1 MNLFQLFKNVS
12 PFVKPYK
19 WLVFITLV
27 LTLIGSLMAQVNA
40 IVLDWTVDEVNGLI
54 TAGEKWGQRAAHIII
69 LISSV
74 LLGKEILSA
83 GITFAQN
90 YFGERMRIYVSRDLA
105 QSVIEKV
112 LTFKMAFFNSGDNAT
127 GKLQARIDQGVSS
140 LSRTVQN
147 FFIDLLP
154 LFTSALLA
162 LILMFVANVYVG
174 LVALAIVPIYFWITY
189 RQARRLKGWRREMR
203 SHLETKSQGIKNI
216 IDSINVIK
224 SFNRE
229 QIEAQKQLDIQN
241 QVTENQMKTRKV
253 AFYYN
258 GVKSFVKQVGTV
270 LVIILTAY
278 LVLIDYPGMTIGKI
292 MYHVMLFSNVIA
304 PITQLQR
311 IFDDVNDALIYAEGF
326 FGILNSEEEVE
337 PSGSYRPE
345 KIHGK
350 FEIKHVDFT
359 YPNGNQALFDVNM
372 TIDPGKI
379 TALVGLSGAGK
390 STIVN
395 LLDKFYEPQVGQI
408 LLDGVDLREYDTQ
421 YLRENIGLVLQKNHI
436 FDGTIEEN
444 ILYGNPKASHED
456 VVEAAKKS
464 HLYDQVMELPKQF
477 DNNAADLSGG
487 QQQRVAIA
495 RMFLKNPPII
505 FLDEPTAS
513 LDAIATEQIKNSIDA
528 IKKDRTVI
536 IISHSISQIIDADY
550 IYALQQGRVEEDG
563 DPDSI
568 YKKGGIYKDIIDAS
582 ARSLNIEKIARTIED
597 KNYPCR
603 DAIDRV
609 STFLIHFS
617 NAFFSTNPNIFYFSR
632 FYERHE
638 NRITSK
644 HRNKKTYQFL
654 ETNRYDYHRYYYL
667 FGAYHWNKYVA

>member
-1 MNLFQLFKNVS
+1 MNLFQLFKNIR
-12 PFVKPYK
+12 PFVKPYR
-19 WLVFITLV
+19 WLVVITLI
-27 LTLIGSLMAQVNA
+27 LTLVGSLMAQVNA
-40 IVLDWTVDEVNGLI
+40 IVLDRTVDAINALI
-54 TAGEKWGQRAAHIII
+54 GTNFTWSQAARIMTIISI
-69 LISSV
+69 V

-83 GITFAQN
+83 LITFAQN
-90 YFGERMRIYVSRDLA
+90 YYGERMRIFVSRDLSQA
-105 QSVIEKV
+105 VVEKV
-112 LTFKMAFFNSGDNAT
+112 LTFRMAYFNSDENAT
-127 GKLQARIDQGVSS
+127 GKVQARIDQGVSS

-154 LFTSALLA
+154 LFSTAILA
-162 LILMFVANVYVG
+162 LILMFAANVYVG
-174 LVALAIVPIYFWITY
+174 LVALGIVPVYFWITY

-203 SHLETKSQGIKNI
+203 GHLEAKSQGIKNI

-229 QIEAQKQLDIQN
+229 KIEAGKQLDIQN

-258 GVKSFVKQVGTV
+258 GLKSFVRQVGTV

-278 LVLIDYPGMTIGKI
+278 LVLKEYPGMTIGKI

-326 FGILNSEEEVE
+326 FGILNSEKEVE
-337 PSGSYRPE
+337 PTGDYKPE

-350 FEIKHVDFT
+350 FELQHVDFT

-372 TIDPGKI
+372 TIEPGKI

-395 LLDKFYEPQVGQI
+395 LLDKFYEPQTGRI
-408 LLDGVDLREYDTQ
+408 LLDGVDLREYDTK
-421 YLRENIGLVLQKNHI
+421 YLRDNIGLVLQKNHI

-444 ILYGNPKASHED
+444 ILYGNPNATHEE

-464 HLYDQVMELPKQF
+464 FLYDQIMELPKKF
-477 DNNAADLSGG
+477 ENKASDLSGG

-513 LDAIATEQIKNSIDA
+513 LDAIATEQIKASIDA
-528 IKKDRTVI
+528 IKQGRTVI
-536 IISHSISQIIDADY
+536 VISHNIGQIIDSD
-550 IYALQQGRVEEDG
+550 ALYVLDTGHAVQHGTPTEVYRQGG
-563 DPDSI
+563 L
-568 YKKGGIYKDIIDAS
+568 YKEIFDAS
-582 ARSLNIEKIARTIED
+582 ARSMNVDKIADT
-597 KNYPCR
+597 
-603 DAIDRV
+603 
-609 STFLIHFS
+609 L
-617 NAFFSTNPNIFYFSR
+617 
-632 FYERHE
+632 
-638 NRITSK
+638 
-644 HRNKKTYQFL
+644 
-654 ETNRYDYHRYYYL
+654 
-667 FGAYHWNKYVA
+667 G

>member
-1 MNLFQLFKNVS
+1 MNLFQLFKNIR
-12 PFVKPYK
+12 PFVRPYK
-19 WLVFITLV
+19 WLVAITLV
-27 LTLIGSLMAQVNA
+27 LTLVGSLMAQVNA
-40 IVLDWTVDEVNGLI
+40 IVLDRTVDAINALI
-54 TAGEKWGQRAAHIII
+54 GTDFTWAQAARIMTIISI
-69 LISSV
+69 V

-83 GITFAQN
+83 LITFAQN
-90 YFGERMRIYVSRDLA
+90 YYGERMRIFVSRDLS
-105 QSVIEKV
+105 QSVIDKV
-112 LTFKMAFFNSGDNAT
+112 LTFRMAYFNTDENAT
-127 GKLQARIDQGVSS
+127 GKVQARIDQGVSS

-162 LILMFVANVYVG
+162 LILMFAANVYVG
-174 LVALAIVPIYFWITY
+174 LVALAIVPVYFWITF

-203 SHLETKSQGIKNI
+203 GHLESKSQGIKNI

-241 QVTENQMKTRKV
+241 KVTANQMKTRKV

-258 GVKSFVKQVGTV
+258 GLKSFVKQVGTV

-278 LVLIDYPGMTIGKI
+278 LVLREYPGMTIGKI

-326 FGILNSEEEVE
+326 FSILNSEEEVE
-337 PSGSYRPE
+337 PSGDYRPE
-345 KIHGK
+345 KIRGR
-350 FEIKHVDFT
+350 FELRNVNFT
-359 YPNGNQALFDVNM
+359 YPNGNQALYDVNM
-372 TIDPGKI
+372 TIEPGKI

-395 LLDKFYEPQVGQI
+395 LLDKFYEPQEGQI
-408 LLDGVDLREYDTQ
+408 LLDGVDLREYDTK
-421 YLRENIGLVLQKNHI
+421 YLREHIGLVLQKNHI

-444 ILYGNPKASHED
+444 IRYGKPDATFEE
-456 VVEAAKKS
+456 VVEAARKS
-464 HLYDQVMELPKQF
+464 YLYDQVMALPKQF
-477 DNNAADLSGG
+477 ENKASDLSGG

-495 RMFLKNPPII
+495 RMFLKNPPVI

-536 IISHSISQIIDADY
+536 IISHSISQIIDSEMV
-550 IYALQQGRVEEDG
+550 YALQKGHVEESG
-563 DPDSI
+563 HPDEV

-582 ARSLNIEKIARTIED
+582 ARSLNIHKIARTIGGKGDGNQED
-597 KNYPCR
+597 N
-603 DAIDRV
+603 
-609 STFLIHFS
+609 
-617 NAFFSTNPNIFYFSR
+617 
-632 FYERHE
+632 
-638 NRITSK
+638 
-644 HRNKKTYQFL
+644 
-654 ETNRYDYHRYYYL
+654 
-667 FGAYHWNKYVA
+667 G

>member
-444 ILYGNPKASHED
+444 ILYGNPNATHED
-456 VVEAAKKS
+456 VIEAAKKS

-477 DNNAADLSGG
+477 NNNAADLSGG

-582 ARSLNIEKIARTIED
+582 ARSLNIEKIARTID
-597 KNYPCR
+597 DGK
-603 DAIDRV
+603 D
-609 STFLIHFS
+609 
-617 NAFFSTNPNIFYFSR
+617 
-632 FYERHE
+632 
-638 NRITSK
+638 
-644 HRNKKTYQFL
+644 
-654 ETNRYDYHRYYYL
+654 
-667 FGAYHWNKYVA
+667 